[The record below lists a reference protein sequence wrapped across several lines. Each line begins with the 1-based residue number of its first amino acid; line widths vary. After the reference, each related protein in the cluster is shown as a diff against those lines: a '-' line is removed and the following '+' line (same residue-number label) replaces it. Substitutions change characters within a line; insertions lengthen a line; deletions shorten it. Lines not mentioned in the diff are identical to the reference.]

1 MKNQYGIELNII
13 YDQNLPYL
21 ERSNN
26 MYDVLFNINGK
37 LYLNLAS
44 ENIYLGNRKII
55 PKCIYNKRMKDFN
68 NIIEQFKQCKI
79 NNFRD
84 YVSL

>member
-26 MYDVLFNINGK
+26 IYDVLFNIDGK
-37 LYLNLAS
+37 LYLNLTS
-44 ENIYLGNRKII
+44 ENIYLDNRKTI
-55 PKCIYNKRMKDFN
+55 PECIYNKRMKDFN